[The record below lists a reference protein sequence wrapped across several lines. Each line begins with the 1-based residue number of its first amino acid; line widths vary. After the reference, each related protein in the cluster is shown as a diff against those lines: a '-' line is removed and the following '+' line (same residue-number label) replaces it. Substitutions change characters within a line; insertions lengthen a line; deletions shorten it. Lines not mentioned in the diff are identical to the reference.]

1 MNRTKAWLWRQAA
14 DKARAI
20 KNKTDVRRAVQEWA
34 VMSRLALGDG
44 VPLRELLDSTS
55 TDVDAIMDARV
66 RGSDGV
72 VVALAET
79 QGIPGTDRTEARNRS
94 GE

>member
-1 MNRTKAWLWRQAA
+1 MQKS
-14 DKARAI
+14 RAI
-20 KNKTDVRRAVQEWA
+20 KGAKDGRRAVHEWA
-34 VMSRLALGDG
+34 VMSRLALGDQSMS
-44 VPLRELLDSTS
+44 VRELLDSTS